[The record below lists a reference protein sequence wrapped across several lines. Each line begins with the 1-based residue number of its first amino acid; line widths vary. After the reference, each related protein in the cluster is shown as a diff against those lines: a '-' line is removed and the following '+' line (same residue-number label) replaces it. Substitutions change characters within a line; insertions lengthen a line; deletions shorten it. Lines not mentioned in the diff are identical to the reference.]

1 MVKKNLSLQKNN
13 CTMKKFM
20 LFIALLCAGRMISAQ
35 EVMKLENVAAPTEK
49 DGWIGNTNLAYMS
62 VMADA
67 IMVMAPRQIDPD
79 INGKITSL
87 KFYRQVYNEYNT
99 ASFTLKIYEGI
110 DLQVYSEY
118 MNYYYFE
125 SCGEEVYSQ
134 DYTATEEGWQT
145 IELDVPY
152 EIPDGEFW
160 IGVEMH
166 GDGMAVYGGQ
176 SDAVRGQYY
185 YSDMFE
191 FVWYWKPSYFVVDWD
206 EVLFSLGMAVY
217 VEGGV
222 SCNPVQNL
230 QGFSVAD
237 APFVSLDWDTPEAGS
252 TGNLLGY
259 NVYRDDV
266 KINEELITICTFG
279 DTQTEEETTYAY
291 SVEAVY
297 DDGCA
302 SQCDPIEVTT
312 GGWGVSENESMNI
325 NVYPNPAEGF
335 VNVKAEGLKNV
346 ELIDMMGRV
355 ISRNESSE
363 TMTTIDLSS
372 LTSGIYFLRV
382 TTESGV
388 SLQRIA
394 VK

>member
-1 MVKKNLSLQKNN
+1 
-13 CTMKKFM
+13 MKKIM

-110 DLQVYSEY
+110 DLQMYNEY

-230 QGFSVAD
+230 QGEGWAACIPSVDLTWD
-237 APFVSLDWDTPEAGS
+237 APEAGS

-259 NVYRDDV
+259 NVYRNGV
-266 KINEELITICTFG
+266 KINEELVTICEFH
-279 DTQTEEETTYAY
+279 DMEVVSFETYTYY
-291 SVEAVY
+291 VEAVY
-297 DDGCA
+297 DDGCTSES
-302 SQCDPIEVTT
+302 SQIEVTT
-312 GGWGVSENESMNI
+312 SGVGVSENEKLNVK
-325 NVYPNPAEGF
+325 VYPNPAEGF

-363 TMTTIDLSS
+363 AMTTVDLSS

-382 TTESGV
+382 MTEAGV

>member
-1 MVKKNLSLQKNN
+1 
-13 CTMKKFM
+13 MKKFM

-217 VEGGV
+217 VEGG
-222 SCNPVQNL
+222 Q
-230 QGFSVAD
+230 SVD
-237 APFVSLDWDTPEAGS
+237 ENVVDTV
-252 TGNLLGY
+252 N
-259 NVYRDDV
+259 DV
-266 KINEELITICTFG
+266 C
-279 DTQTEEETTYAY
+279 
-291 SVEAVY
+291 
-297 DDGCA
+297 
-302 SQCDPIEVTT
+302 
-312 GGWGVSENESMNI
+312 
-325 NVYPNPAEGF
+325 VYPNPAENF
-335 VNVKAEGLKNV
+335 VNVKAEGLRNV

-363 TMTTIDLSS
+363 TVTTVDLSS

-388 SLQRIA
+388 SLQRVA

>member
-1 MVKKNLSLQKNN
+1 MQENN

-110 DLQVYSEY
+110 DLKVYNEY

-191 FVWYWKPSYFVVDWD
+191 FVWYWKPSYFVVNWD
-206 EVLFSLGMAVY
+206 EYLFSLGLAVY
-217 VEGGV
+217 VEPSGAV
-222 SCNPVQNL
+222 SCNPVRNL
-230 QGFSVAD
+230 HGDGWAACIPSAD
-237 APFVSLDWDTPEAGS
+237 LTWDAPEAGS

-259 NVYRDDV
+259 NVYRNGV
-266 KINEELITICTFG
+266 KINEDLITECYFY
-279 DTQTEEETTYAY
+279 DDNVNPYETYAY
-291 SVEAVY
+291 YVETVY
-297 DDGCA
+297 DDGCT
-302 SQCDPIEVTT
+302 SESSPIEVTT
-312 GGWGVSENESMNI
+312 DGVGVSENEKLNVK
-325 NVYPNPAEGF
+325 VYPNPAEGS

-355 ISRNESSE
+355 ISRNDSSE
-363 TMTTIDLSS
+363 TVTTIDLSS
-372 LTSGIYFLRV
+372 FTSGIYFLRV

-388 SLQRIA
+388 SLQRVE

>member
-1 MVKKNLSLQKNN
+1 
-13 CTMKKFM
+13 MKKIM

-35 EVMKLENVAAPTEK
+35 EVMKLENVVAPTEK

-110 DLQVYSEY
+110 DLQMYNEY

-217 VEGGV
+217 VEPGSAV

-230 QGFSVAD
+230 QGEGWAACIPSVDLTWD
-237 APFVSLDWDTPEAGS
+237 APEAGS

-259 NVYRDDV
+259 NVYRNGV
-266 KINEELITICTFG
+266 KINEDLITECYFY
-279 DTQTEEETTYAY
+279 DDNVNPYETYTYY
-291 SVEAVY
+291 VEAVY
-297 DDGCA
+297 DDGCTSES
-302 SQCDPIEVTT
+302 SQIEVTT
-312 GGWGVSENESMNI
+312 SGVGVSENEKLNVK
-325 NVYPNPAEGF
+325 VYPNPAEGF

-363 TMTTIDLSS
+363 AMTTVDLSS

-382 TTESGV
+382 MTEAGV